1 MNNIHANCV
10 DIDGKG
16 ILILGA
22 PSSGKSD
29 LSLRLI
35 RRFAAR
41 LVADDRCEIER
52 KGEKLFAKAPINLA
66 GLMEV
71 RGLGI
76 IKFPYQTSTEIKI
89 VIELVKNPSEIER
102 MPEKSF
108 AAIEGCSFPKLKL
121 YAFECSAPDKVF
133 LFLHHLTSKQS
144 CEDLEHIN

>member
-22 PSSGKSD
+22 PGSGKSD

-35 RRFAAR
+35 HRFAAR

-52 KGEKLFAKAPINLA
+52 KGEKLFVKAPINLA

-89 VIELVKNPSEIER
+89 VIELVENPSEIER

-108 AAIEGCSFPKLKL
+108 AAIEGYSFPKLKL
-121 YAFECSAPDKVF
+121 YAFEYSAPDKVF
-133 LFLHHLTSKQS
+133 LFLHHQTSKQS